1 MIAYIPANG
10 RRLWTDTL
18 TSTGRYT
25 PLSAINDIAGKP
37 TIQDGVVYASSHSG
51 VLVAIDARSG
61 TRIWSK
67 AFGSRQGPVI
77 GGDFLYVVG
86 VNSVVA
92 AINKIDGKVA
102 WDLRNSPN
110 SAMATR
116 RTASSGCS
124 LLASDRVV
132 VASSEG
138 DVIALSSKNGET
150 ISDIKLGQAVYIS
163 SIAASGKIFV
173 LTDQAQLVA
182 IK

>member
-1 MIAYIPANG
+1 VDRCAHVHRPVH
-10 RRLWTDTL
+10 
-18 TSTGRYT
+18 
-25 PLSAINDIAGKP
+25 PLSVNDIAGKP

-102 WDLRNSPN
+102 WIRELPEFRDGNKENRIVWTGP
-110 SAMATR
+110 
-116 RTASSGCS
+116 

-150 ISDIKLGQAVYIS
+150 ISDIKLGQAVYIEP
-163 SIAASGKIFV
+163 IAASGKIFV